1 MVLAYQWIDG
11 WWSITWDYTPGF
23 MTFYYYL
30 WDLSH
35 RPGSDDKEGLS
46 VCLSVMGKKN
56 KIVYGENNT
65 RLYYKLVAEVET
77 RSIMRRSI
85 GLLYY
90 YYYYHYNPLTRSLV
104 IIGRLYESREKQRKR
119 EWRQKIDKQNMNKFQ
134 GFSCYY
140 FNVIIGLSRG
150 ERRRRGVKI

>member
-1 MVLAYQWIDG
+1 
-11 WWSITWDYTPGF
+11 

-46 VCLSVMGKKN
+46 VCLSVMGKEN

-104 IIGRLYESREKQRKR
+104 IIGRLYESREEESGVRR
-119 EWRQKIDKQNMNKFQ
+119 SINKI
-134 GFSCYY
+134 
-140 FNVIIGLSRG
+140 
-150 ERRRRGVKI
+150 

>member
-1 MVLAYQWIDG
+1 
-11 WWSITWDYTPGF
+11 
-23 MTFYYYL
+23 
-30 WDLSH
+30 
-35 RPGSDDKEGLS
+35 
-46 VCLSVMGKKN
+46 MGKEN

-150 ERRRRGVKI
+150 ERRRQRGVKILRTSSITISMSNDRLNSLVPMVVGLTRRHCQSVEK